1 MQEVPAAEER
11 GNNNNNTNTN
21 TSTNIIIIIIIIIRI
36 QLHFT
41 RIACSILLNNA
52 CFVDGLAQEKAD

>member
-11 GNNNNNTNTN
+11 GNNNNTNTN
-21 TSTNIIIIIIIIIRI
+21 TSTNIIIIIII

-41 RIACSILLNNA
+41 RIACSILWNNA
-52 CFVDGLAQEKAD
+52 GSVDGLAQKKAD

>member
-11 GNNNNNTNTN
+11 GNNNDTNTGTN
-21 TSTNIIIIIIIIIRI
+21 TSTNIIIIIII

-41 RIACSILLNNA
+41 GIVCSILWNKA
-52 CFVDGLAQEKAD
+52 GFVDGLAQKKAD

>member
-11 GNNNNNTNTN
+11 GKNNNTNTN
-21 TSTNIIIIIIIIIRI
+21 TSTNIIIIIII

-41 RIACSILLNNA
+41 RIACSILWNNA
-52 CFVDGLAQEKAD
+52 GFVDGLAQKKAD

>member
-11 GNNNNNTNTN
+11 GNNNNTNTN
-21 TSTNIIIIIIIIIRI
+21 TSTNIIIIIIIII

-41 RIACSILLNNA
+41 RIACSILWNNA
-52 CFVDGLAQEKAD
+52 GFVDGLAQKKAD

>member
-11 GNNNNNTNTN
+11 GNNNYTNTN
-21 TSTNIIIIIIIIIRI
+21 TSANIIIISSSSI

-41 RIACSILLNNA
+41 RIACSILWNNA
-52 CFVDGLAQEKAD
+52 GFVDGLAQMKAD